1 MGTRRTEA
9 ESASLFGWEAAAPVA
24 VVPLGPDPWAV
35 TDELGTAPMFAAPV
49 GPGDARHAPVPAVCD
64 WPVTCRIEGCDEGD
78 TGAVHDPR
86 CGRVAV
92 AVYSMGDVR
101 YPRCA
106 RHDTAAARRWA
117 AADGWRRDEIG
128 GA

>member
-49 GPGDARHAPVPAVCD
+49 HDTPTRHARLDCTWPDESESGVCGRRAV
-64 WPVTCRIEGCDEGD
+64 VAYESAQYGSL
-78 TGAVHDPR
+78 PR
-86 CGRVAV
+86 CRRHHTVA
-92 AVYSMGDVR
+92 AQ
-101 YPRCA
+101 
-106 RHDTAAARRWA
+106 RRA
-117 AADGWRRDEIG
+117 QADGWTVKELYDDMG
-128 GA
+128 